1 MRKPLSGNIFSA
13 LILLS
18 FIILSHGCSKTPTDP
33 NSTIVPT
40 VTTYNII
47 STVTQTTALSGGVT
61 TTNNYGDI
69 RANGVCY
76 SSTNQ
81 LPTVADSKT
90 TDTIT
95 AVNTGFNSPITGL
108 TGATTYYL
116 RAYTTNAAGT
126 GYGAVITFKTLPT
139 AAKLTT
145 SVSTIAGN
153 AAVGY
158 GFADGT
164 GSSALF
170 SGPQYIAFNPV
181 KNNFYIS
188 DILNN
193 AIRGMTPAGLVSTV
207 TTPTLGLVNGPL
219 SSALFYSAGSIA
231 FDAQGNAYVADLGN
245 NVIRKITAAGVVSTL
260 AGNGVAGYVDGA
272 GTSAEFSSPSGV
284 AVDANGVV
292 YVADRDNNLIRQ
304 ITPAGVV
311 STLAGGL
318 ANPGIS
324 QTAAPGYVDG
334 TTGPY
339 SVFNRPCAVAVD
351 KNGNLYVADVNNK
364 AIRVVTIATGAT
376 ATYAGNKV
384 QKSIVSAP
392 IALAIDAAGTLYISD
407 ESGRIL
413 EITSQKVLYI
423 LGGALNTHAY
433 VDGAGAVS
441 RFANPQGLT
450 VDAAGNV
457 YVADFDNNVIRKITV
472 TYQ

>member
-18 FIILSHGCSKTPTDP
+18 VIILSYGCSKIPTDP
-33 NSTIVPT
+33 NSSVVPT

-69 RANGVCY
+69 KANGVCY

-90 TDTIT
+90 TDTVT
-95 AVNTGFNSPITGL
+95 ALNTGFTSQMTGL
-108 TGATTYYL
+108 AGATTYYV
-116 RAYTTNAAGT
+116 RAYATNAAGT
-126 GYGAVITFKTLPT
+126 GYGSVISFTTLPT

-158 GFADGT
+158 GFADGA
-164 GSSALF
+164 GSAALF
-170 SGPQYIAFNPV
+170 NGPQYIAFNPV
-181 KNNFYIS
+181 KNNFYVS

-193 AIRGMTPAGLVSTV
+193 LIRGMTPAGLVSTL
-207 TTPTLGLVNGPL
+207 TTPTLGFTNGPL

-231 FDAQGNAYVADLGN
+231 FDAQGNGYVADLGN

-260 AGNGVAGYVDGA
+260 AGNGTPGYADGSP
-272 GTSAEFSSPSGV
+272 TIAEFSSPSGV
-284 AVDANGVV
+284 AVDANGTV
-292 YVADRDNNLIRQ
+292 YVADRGNNLIRQ
-304 ITPAGVV
+304 ITAAGVV
-311 STLAGGL
+311 STLAGGV
-318 ANPGIS
+318 ASPGIS
-324 QTAAPGYVDG
+324 QTTVPGYVDG
-334 TTGPY
+334 ASGTY

-351 KNGNLYVADVNNK
+351 KNGNLFVADVGNK
-364 AIRVVTIATGAT
+364 AIRVITIATGAT
-376 ATYAGNKV
+376 ATYAGNTV

-392 IALAIDAAGTLYISD
+392 VALAVDATGNLYISD

-413 EITSQKVLYI
+413 EITSQKILYV
-423 LGGALNTHAY
+423 LGGALNTHTY

-457 YVADFDNNVIRKITV
+457 YVADFDNNVIRKITI